1 MVDADSLEVYAEKIS
16 KSFEKL
22 SKLQKMVFFQRLD
35 VLISRGHKANKK
47 LLLALLKIFANHKV
61 EFGSRISFILSE
73 FARTGTSFLDVFEPL
88 LDAYLSKD
96 YSNSVKEKL
105 LEVLN
110 IEISKTPKENIPAL
124 MALLKSR
131 GLTEKSVL
139 MQSLERRKSIGEFYQ
154 AKRVERRASTED
166 EPAIN
171 ARKLTDLTR
180 RHRGPE
186 RAVPLT
192 KIFRK

>member
-1 MVDADSLEVYAEKIS
+1 MVDTNSVEFYAEKIS
-16 KSFEKL
+16 NSFEKL

-35 VLISRGHKANKK
+35 ILISRGHKANKK
-47 LLLALLKIFANHKV
+47 LLLALLKIFVNHKID
-61 EFGSRISFILSE
+61 FGSRISLILSE
-73 FARTGTSFLDVFEPL
+73 FARTGTSFSEVFEPL
-88 LDAYLSKD
+88 LDAYLGKD
-96 YSNSVKEKL
+96 MSNSVKEKL

-110 IEISKTPKENIPAL
+110 IEISKTPKENIAAL
-124 MALLKSR
+124 MDLFRSR

-139 MQSLERRKSIGEFYQ
+139 MQSLERRKSIGDFYQ
-154 AKRVERRASTED
+154 AKRIERRDTLEED
-166 EPAIN
+166 PALK

-192 KIFRK
+192 KIYRK